1 MIIRRKHESHASL
14 LDAAPEFIRRQI
26 NPHAQ
31 RLQHISPATLR
42 GDSTV
47 SVFHHHRSRGRRHKH
62 RGRRNIEQIQL
73 VATSA
78 AHIQSR
84 PGQIKLT
91 QAGINRVTQ
100 KFFHKR
106 RNLRRALTLHRHGLQ
121 QARLALIGHRRV
133 QKKIRRKPHFASGHL
148 TPFLKL
154 SNQRVHAHF
163 RITRPAMSPEGIIT
177 SYHVMRPT
185 PLHQSKNTKK
195 YFPIF
200 SWVSQQM
207 SYPSRYTLVP
217 YPIT

>member
-26 NPHAQ
+26 NPHPQ
-31 RLQHISPATLR
+31 CLQHISPATLR
-42 GDSTV
+42 GDAAVTML
-47 SVFHHHRSRGRRHKH
+47 HHHRTRSSRHKH
-62 RGRRNIEQIQL
+62 RSCRNIEQIQL

-100 KFFHKR
+100 KLLHKR

-163 RITRPAMSPEGIIT
+163 RITRPAVSPEGNFIGIT
-177 SYHVMRPT
+177 LHTSDPT
-185 PLHQSKNTKK
+185 SSIQKHQK
-195 YFPIF
+195 IF
-200 SWVSQQM
+200 SDFF
-207 SYPSRYTLVP
+207 LGVP
-217 YPIT
+217 TNVLP